1 MGHLAIVNSLTI
13 QQINDND
20 PYISIGGKLN
30 KYPYKTISDLFA
42 DALLVRDGDF
52 IFTWMIDSKSSA
64 GQGFDRYFIANGD
77 VVFDPS
83 STYPIKIGIK
93 DGYKFNNAL
102 SEEQALDL
110 FGAHLLWNAIGKK
123 SLGRGRSLSHQTID
137 EDKYLL
143 DLLKSVNKNTSQ
155 KIIFAP
161 KYNRSYQK
169 ISINNFSHHN
179 SNQVNLQN
187 QPINTLQLNSTI
199 WNKGDVFL
207 YEKTLEAYLCENI
220 DKGIL
225 GTDGQV
231 KDLLTLLDYKGYHVV
246 WVGNYLPY
254 GVAGKNIDL
263 VCEIA
268 KKDNINDRRV
278 LVIEL
283 KVNDSSLPHY
293 TNIAKL
299 QLPDYVD
306 FIKKALESYRGLG
319 VIVEPVVIT
328 HLPRQKTQIQHIRQ
342 TSLINST
349 KWIGYS
355 ITQANQVVF
364 ERLL

>member
-13 QQINDND
+13 QQINDTD
-20 PYISIGGKLN
+20 PYISIGGQLK
-30 KYPYKTISDLFA
+30 KFPYKTISDLFA
-42 DALLVRDGDF
+42 DALLVRDGDL
-52 IFTWMIDSKSSA
+52 IFTWMIDSTSSA

-77 VVFDPS
+77 VMFDPS
-83 STYPIKIGIK
+83 STYPIKVGIK
-93 DGYKFNNAL
+93 DGYKFDNAL

-110 FGAHLLWNAIGKK
+110 FGTHLLWNAIGKK

-143 DLLKSVNKNTSQ
+143 DLLKNINKNAPQ
-155 KIIFAP
+155 KIVFAP
-161 KYNRSYQK
+161 KYNPNYQK
-169 ISINNFSHHN
+169 ISINNFSQYN
-179 SNQVNLQN
+179 SNQANLQH
-187 QPINTLQLNSTI
+187 INLLHLHNTI
-199 WNKGDVFL
+199 WNDGDKFL

-220 DKGIL
+220 DKRIL
-225 GTDGQV
+225 GSNGQV
-231 KDLLTLLDYKGYHVV
+231 TDLLELLGYVGYHIV
-246 WVGNYLPY
+246 WAGNYLPY

-268 KKDNINDRRV
+268 KNNNINDRRV

-293 TNIAKL
+293 TDIANL

-306 FIKKALESYRGLG
+306 FIKKAFESYRRLG
-319 VIVEPVVIT
+319 VIVEPVAIT